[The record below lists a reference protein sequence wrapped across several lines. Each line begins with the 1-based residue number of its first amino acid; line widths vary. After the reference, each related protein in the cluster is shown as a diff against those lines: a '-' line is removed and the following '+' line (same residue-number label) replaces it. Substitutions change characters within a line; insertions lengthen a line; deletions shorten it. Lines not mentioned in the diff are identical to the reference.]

1 MGASV
6 LGHRARVSFLHTGQ
20 QQLLHHGGLREP
32 VEMGWDFTRLCVT
45 ALLSTLMAEHY
56 F

>member
-1 MGASV
+1 MGARV
-6 LGHRARVSFLHTGQ
+6 LGYKAHASSLHSGQ
-20 QQLLHHGGLREP
+20 QQLLHHGGLWEP
-32 VEMGWDFTRLCVT
+32 VEMGWDFTRLYVT